1 VIFEGESKMVHGS
14 CLCGQVEFDLDEAQA
29 VGGFHCHCA
38 DCRRITGSG
47 KASMAIMPQS
57 GVTIKGD
64 VKRYDSTGTEGTHLH
79 RAFCPNC
86 GFQLFTFVDEMPDVI
101 YVKAGTMDRSDWI
114 NFTANF
120 WGQSACSWLPVD
132 GSITTFEKNPSA

>member
-1 VIFEGESKMVHGS
+1 
-14 CLCGQVEFDLDEAQA
+14 
-29 VGGFHCHCA
+29 
-38 DCRRITGSG
+38 
-47 KASMAIMPQS
+47 MAIMPQS